1 MNKKQ
6 LKYFIATDT
15 HNLLRGGENKIK
27 YFFKK
32 LLYKIELLIIKT
44 GE

>member
-15 HNLLRGGENKIK
+15 HNILRDGENKIF

>member
-6 LKYFIATDT
+6 LKYFIATYT
-15 HNLLRGGENKIK
+15 HNILRDGENKIF